1 MLIQEIKQNT
11 YKTLIPKIG
20 AKKKKRV
27 KNRWNKQ
34 CQGGKTFPLKFNG
47 GGW

>member
-20 AKKKKRV
+20 AKKKKV

-34 CQGGKTFPLKFNG
+34 CRGGKTFPMKFNG

>member
-20 AKKKKRV
+20 AKKKKS
-27 KNRWNKQ
+27 KEQ
-34 CQGGKTFPLKFNG
+34 ME
-47 GGW
+47 